1 MMYISQTPGRD
12 RDKRGGQNT
21 KNYYLVW
28 LYILLLRLVAPASF
42 VCCLVH
48 LFVHIFEV
56 SCPAITSRP
65 WLTLAASSEVL
76 FFLSVLPKRLH
87 LQSAPPK
94 TGFRTHY
101 ERDDLFYKCCEYVP
115 SLEKFLS
122 NWFQGA
128 GVEELH
134 RDDVKDFL
142 AWTFA
147 KKSISFEHYDC
158 DLDHYI
164 THMEGVLGRTFPPG
178 RGWHQAMRLS
188 LDPLHVQHKPLVY
201 YLVRQLFLW
210 SCCALGVIR
219 HTWALIN
226 AHAKH
231 VILLSRGL

>member
-1 MMYISQTPGRD
+1 M
-12 RDKRGGQNT
+12 
-21 KNYYLVW
+21 
-28 LYILLLRLVAPASF
+28 
-42 VCCLVH
+42 H
-48 LFVHIFEV
+48 LFVYIFEV
-56 SCPAITSRP
+56 SCPAITDRP

-76 FFLSVLPKRLH
+76 FFISVLPKRLH

-128 GVEELH
+128 SVEELH

-147 KKSISFEHYDC
+147 NKSISFEHYDC
-158 DLDHYI
+158 ELDRYI

-178 RGWHQAMRLS
+178 RGCHQAMRLS

-210 SCCALGVIR
+210 SGYALEVIR

-226 AHAKH
+226 THANH
-231 VILLSRGL
+231 VILLSRGLFEMN